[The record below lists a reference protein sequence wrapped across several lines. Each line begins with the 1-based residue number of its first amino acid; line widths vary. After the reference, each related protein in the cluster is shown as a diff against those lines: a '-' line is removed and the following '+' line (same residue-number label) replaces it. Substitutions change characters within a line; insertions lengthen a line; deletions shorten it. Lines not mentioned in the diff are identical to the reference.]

1 MREITYPYDV
11 MACRDFSYFRMESLE
26 AVRFVGGFAMAGSVT
41 PVDYK
46 AAQPDPLAG
55 FSGPVLKHMNDDH
68 ADSTVAMIKHFAGVD
83 CSEAQIVSL
92 DRLGMTVKAK
102 LDIFG
107 GGYSKVRLSFP
118 REVKDRKAI
127 KEVLV
132 SALM

>member
-1 MREITYPYDV
+1 MTF
-11 MACRDFSYFRMESLE
+11 RDFSYFRMDSLV

-41 PVDYK
+41 PEDYQ

-68 ADSTVAMIKHFAGVD
+68 ADSTVAMVKHYAGVEN
-83 CSEAQIVSL
+83 SEAQIVSI

-118 REVKDRKAI
+118 REVTDRKAV
-127 KEVLV
+127 KQVLV
-132 SALM
+132 SVVVLLRSCN